1 MSYHAP
7 IFRKSVMSGLGSMGH
22 LSGVNDRVDE
32 GDEVAFRFRPGAS
45 VNAAKGRDLV
55 RRLGQLIVATNHFDA
70 PEYQDWGGGADRG
83 LLVVRAETRSN
94 HYTLQQL
101 ANFMPSIAAKAA
113 RGIGHAVTFVS
124 ASNEDNDEAFAQ
136 APGGGGS
143 NTVNTGP
150 LRGLTGDQVTQH
162 TSISTLV
169 DRNLRDVARIFGTQ
183 SPGYSFDEICRFNF
197 RSIVHSSAGVALL
210 RALMLYA
217 NAQNVK
223 VLAALPSLMRG
234 KNDGSQQAAALLEK
248 SLRELRESNDNIATV
263 CARFAQYLPAMSGLA
278 GGGLGVGPVV
288 AGGIIAGLTAG
299 QITAIVVGGLAAIVT
314 IWLLIVALRSNEE
327 ATLRWCKAREEA
339 TGVKCTPEDFEEQF
353 RRQPPDAR
361 AALNNAL
368 NKMGEAASSA
378 VKILLI
384 GASVL
389 GLGYIG
395 YKLFSGTKAM
405 QGLGEK
411 ASAAGRKM
419 KTSVSAVRESVRA
432 RMGGG
437 GSSSRRLT
445 ASSESF
451 NT

>member
-1 MSYHAP
+1 
-7 IFRKSVMSGLGSMGH
+7 MSGLGSMGH

-32 GDEVAFRFRPGAS
+32 GDEVAFRFRPGAN
-45 VNAAKGRDLV
+45 VTAAKGRDLV

-70 PEYQDWGGGADRG
+70 PAYQDWGGGADRG
-83 LLVVRAETRSN
+83 LLVVRADTRSN
-94 HYTLQQL
+94 NYTLQQL

-113 RGIGHAVTFVS
+113 RDIGHAVAFVS

-150 LRGLTGDQVTQH
+150 LRGLTGDQVTQY

-169 DRNLRDVARIFGTQ
+169 DRNLRDVSRIFGTQ
-183 SPGYSFDEICRFNF
+183 SPGFSFEEVCRFNF
-197 RSIVHSSAGVALL
+197 RTIVHSSAPAAML

-223 VLAALPSLMRG
+223 VLAAIPSLMRG
-234 KNDGSQQAAALLEK
+234 KNEGSQQAAALLEK
-248 SLRELRESNDNIATV
+248 SLRELRESNDSIATV
-263 CARFAQYLPAMSGLA
+263 CARFAQYLPAMSGLS
-278 GGGLGVGPVV
+278 GGGLGGLPVI
-288 AGGIIAGLTAG
+288 AGAAAGLTAG
-299 QITAIVVGGLAAIVT
+299 QIAAIVGGVLTVIVT
-314 IWLLIVALRSNEE
+314 ISLLIVALRSNEE

-361 AALNNAL
+361 DALNNAL

-378 VKILLI
+378 ANILLI

-405 QGLGEK
+405 QSLGET
-411 ASAAGRKM
+411 ASAAGRKI
-419 KTSVSAVRESVRA
+419 KTSVSAARDSVRA

>member
-7 IFRKSVMSGLGSMGH
+7 IFRNSVMSGLGSMGH

-32 GDEVAFRFRPGAS
+32 GDEVAFRFRPGAN
-45 VNAAKGRDLV
+45 VTAAKGRDLV

-113 RGIGHAVTFVS
+113 RDIGHAVTFVS

-150 LRGLTGDQVTQH
+150 LRGLTGDQVTQY

-248 SLRELRESNDNIATV
+248 SLRELRESNDSIATV
-263 CARFAQYLPAMSGLA
+263 CGKFAQYMPTMSGLA
-278 GGGLGVGPVV
+278 GRGLGELGAAPL
-288 AGGIIAGLTAG
+288 ILGLTIG
-299 QITAIVVGGLAAIVT
+299 QFIAIVASVLAVIVT
-314 IWLLIVALRSNEE
+314 ISLLIVALRSNEE

-361 AALNNAL
+361 DALNNAL